1 MLCFVSRFIA
11 PRVLLV
17 NGVCRPSVSCQ
28 PKKDEGVMGR
38 GEGWWLSALSVRARV
53 VVLGSARIFNNP
65 RVNRAASRSPQ
76 VSAVRRSDGSSKKIA
91 WLSGCFNVWLARHS
105 LSCLEHE
112 SRLDQSC
119 GRSRHGL
126 KNKTKNKRV
135 CGCFGGGRGI
145 GPNNVCRLELEMVM

>member
-11 PRVLLV
+11 PRVLLI

-126 KNKTKNKRV
+126 RKKQQKQTGVRV
-135 CGCFGGGRGI
+135 FWGRKG
-145 GPNNVCRLELEMVM
+145 NWA

>member
-53 VVLGSARIFNNP
+53 GLLPVPLATLCFVPCFIAQRVLAVSVVCRPSVRLRKMRGSGAGRGVVGLY
-65 RVNRAASRSPQ
+65 RECACA
-76 VSAVRRSDGSSKKIA
+76 G
-91 WLSGCFNVWLARHS
+91 
-105 LSCLEHE
+105 
-112 SRLDQSC
+112 
-119 GRSRHGL
+119 GRSTANTVSHALFHVLLPHVR
-126 KNKTKNKRV
+126 
-135 CGCFGGGRGI
+135 
-145 GPNNVCRLELEMVM
+145 CRSVVSVTVRLREG